1 MVKVSVADGKLL
13 VEPDVFGVVEEIALS
28 ASVEVG
34 AFWKSMCVLQA
45 IRLVLA
51 DQNSPQPS
59 FNRGV
64 ASEQVLVDQRVCAPQ

>member
-28 ASVEVG
+28 AGVEVG

-45 IRLVLA
+45 MCC
-51 DQNSPQPS
+51 
-59 FNRGV
+59 
-64 ASEQVLVDQRVCAPQ
+64 VLVDSRSPVS